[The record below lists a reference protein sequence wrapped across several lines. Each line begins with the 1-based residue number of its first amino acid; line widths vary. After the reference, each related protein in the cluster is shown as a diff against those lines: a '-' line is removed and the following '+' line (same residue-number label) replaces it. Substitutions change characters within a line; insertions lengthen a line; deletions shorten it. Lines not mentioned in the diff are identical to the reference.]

1 MAAKKRRLWRWLRRG
16 LVVYAGLLAA
26 LILVYGQHDQSQP
39 ADVIIVLGAG
49 LPPDNQPGPALVRR
63 AAHAADLWAQGLA
76 PAILCTGGLP
86 GRATRTEADACA
98 ELLRGR
104 GVPAAAIVQEGRS
117 RSTEENALEAR
128 AVMQRHGWQ
137 TAVLVT
143 DAFHLFRAN
152 WIFQSRG
159 LHVFPSPVSET
170 LPNILEL
177 AVSVLRELAAFHWQI
192 LKDFLSLP
200 VTYVKFF

>member
-26 LILVYGQHDQSQP
+26 LILVYGQHDQAQP

-49 LPPDNQPGPALVRR
+49 LPADNQPGPALVRR

-98 ELLRGR
+98 ELLRDR
-104 GVPAAAIVQEGRS
+104 GVPAAAIVEEGRS

-128 AVMQRHGWQ
+128 AVMQRYGWQ

-159 LHVFPSPVSET
+159 LHVFPSPAGET
-170 LPNILEL
+170 PPNILEL